1 MVGDV
6 LLISKKH
13 ERVARELLAKIKD
26 MKFEKLSVAIGGES
40 GSGKSEIA
48 ETLRKVLKE
57 AEFKSKIISLD
68 NYYKIP
74 PNIRNDYRKKNGV
87 ASVGINEIDWE
98 ILNENIQA
106 FKQGT
111 TTTMPYLDLFTNQ
124 EDKLVTN
131 FSDIS
136 VLIVEGLYACYSD
149 VDIKV
154 FIDLTYHETKKAQI
168 KRHKEKY
175 DKERLKVL
183 EKEHQ
188 EVVSLRALSNYLVTP
203 TFHLVDQKHKFSPLE
218 DEKNDRMLFLSA
230 NLPLKVQKN
239 VKDNKYDV
247 IYSYSR
253 REEIINSVYSSY
265 NSLWFGHIEGSDL
278 TRRKIKSICAKKKFV
293 NVPFDKNAS
302 ATSCKMFCEKTL
314 LPLFHYF
321 IETTEYN
328 ADWWHNYVQ
337 HNYAYYLSIK
347 ESLSPNDV
355 VWIHDYQLM
364 LLPALIRHDFP
375 DIHIGFFLYSAFPSF
390 EVFRLLPWGKQL
402 LEGILG
408 ADLIGLR
415 SYDYVRHLQSSLYRI
430 LGLESKLGS
439 VLVDNRPVQLNSYS
453 VGVDLL
459 KIKMFKKKKKL
470 QDSIY
475 KNLETKGDKKII
487 LSFENLESN
496 LNLIKKIHFI
506 DHFFSYQ
513 PGFKEKLVF
522 QIVLEN
528 TSSEK
533 ERKIEKRKFLKLVKE
548 CNKKYKTKN
557 WQPLVIIDGLPSDEE
572 LFVLYNSVDILLIDS
587 MNDDVNL
594 IIKEYVAARLNKKVQ
609 ILVSEFLSGSVD
621 LPKVTFLNANDEKE
635 FSKIIVDSLETE
647 TTEKEYLE
655 MLNWVEHHTALGWAV
670 DFFEDLKAIK
680 IKQAQVKTHR
690 FSVQIQTKILTDYY
704 TRKKRLIIFDYNG
717 TLTPLRKNVNT
728 PPSKDVISLLKNLG
742 SDKKN
747 KIVIISDTNK
757 EYLEKWFS
765 GVPVDLM
772 ACSDV
777 AVKTQGEDWLVTE
790 RVSNEWKKEVMPI
803 LEKYNDR
810 SPGAFIEEKGY
821 SLTWHFDKV
830 TKELG
835 EIRSRELMDELLS
848 FTEKDSLQVHEGER
862 LIEIK
867 NAGLYK
873 GKSLQLYFDIDK
885 WDFIWAAG
893 DDWTN
898 ETMFEHLPSN
908 AYTVKVGMSA
918 TNAKYTVKHQEDI
931 IEFWK
936 SVVNYKG

>member
-48 ETLRKVLKE
+48 ETFRKVLKE

-74 PNIRNDYRKKNGV
+74 PNIRNEYRKKNGV
-87 ASVGINEIDWE
+87 DSVGIHEIDWE

-111 TTTMPYLDLFTNQ
+111 TTTMPYLDLFTSQ

-136 VLIVEGLYACYSD
+136 VLIVEGLYACHSD

-168 KRHKEKY
+168 KRQKEKY
-175 DKERLKVL
+175 DEERLKVL

-188 EVVSLRALSNYLVTP
+188 EVLSLRALSNYLVTP
-203 TFHLVDQKHKFSPLE
+203 TFHLVDQTNKFSPLE
-218 DEKNDRMLFLSA
+218 DEKNDKIIFLSA
-230 NLPLKVQKN
+230 SLPLKIQKN
-239 VKDNKYDV
+239 LKDKKIDV
-247 IYSYSR
+247 EYSYNR

-265 NSLWFGHIEGSDL
+265 NSLWFGHVEGSDL
-278 TRRKIKSICAKKKFV
+278 AMRKVKSLCAKKNFV
-293 NVPFDKNAS
+293 NVPFDENVS

-321 IETTEYN
+321 IESTEYKV
-328 ADWWHNYVQ
+328 DWWHNYVQ

-347 ESLSPNDV
+347 DSLHTNDV

-375 DIHIGFFLYSAFPSF
+375 DIHIGFFMYSAFPSF

-408 ADLIGLR
+408 ADLIGFR
-415 SYDYVRHLQSSLYRI
+415 SYDYVRHLQSSLYRV
-430 LGLESKLGS
+430 LGLESKLGNI
-439 VLVDNRPVQLNSYS
+439 LVDNRPVHLNSYS

-475 KNLETKGDKKII
+475 KNLEKKDDKKFI
-487 LSFENLESN
+487 LSFENLDYN

-513 PGFKEKLVF
+513 PVFKERLVF
-522 QIVLEN
+522 QIVLECN
-528 TSSEK
+528 FSEK
-533 ERKIEKRKFLKLVKE
+533 ERMNEKRKFLKLVKD
-548 CNKKYKTKN
+548 CNKKYKTKT
-557 WQPLVIIDGLPSDEE
+557 WYPIEIIDGLPPDEE
-572 LFVLYNSVDILLIDS
+572 LFILYNSVDALLIDS
-587 MNDDVNL
+587 TNDNVNL
-594 IIKEYVAARLNKKVQ
+594 IIKEYVAARINKQVR

-621 LPKVTFLNANDEKE
+621 LPKVTFLNVNDEKE
-635 FSKIIVDSLETE
+635 VAKIIVESLEVE
-647 TTEKEYLE
+647 TSEKEYLE
-655 MLNWVEHHTALGWAV
+655 MLKWVEHHTALGWAV
-670 DFFEDLKAIK
+670 DFLEDLKAIK
-680 IKQAQVKTHR
+680 IRQAQVKTHR
-690 FSVQIQTKILTDYY
+690 FTMQVQTKILTDYY
-704 TRKKRLIIFDYNG
+704 TRKKRLIVFDYNG
-717 TLTPLRKNVNT
+717 TLTSLRKNINT
-728 PPSKDVISLLKNLG
+728 PPSKDIISLLKNLA

-757 EYLEKWFS
+757 EYLEQWFT

-777 AVKTQGEDWLVTE
+777 AIKTRGKDWLVTE
-790 RVSNEWKKEVMPI
+790 YVSNEWKSEVIAI

-810 SPGAFIEEKGY
+810 SPGAFVEEKGY
-821 SLTWHFDKV
+821 SLIWHFDKV

-873 GKSLQLYFDIDK
+873 GKSLQLYFDTNE

-898 ETMFEHLPSN
+898 ETMFENLSSN